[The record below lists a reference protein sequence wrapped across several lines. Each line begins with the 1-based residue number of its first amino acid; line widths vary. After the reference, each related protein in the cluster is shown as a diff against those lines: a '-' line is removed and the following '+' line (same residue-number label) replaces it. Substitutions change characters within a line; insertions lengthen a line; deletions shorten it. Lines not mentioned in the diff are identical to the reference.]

1 MAFDLMVGTG
11 FRVKDR
17 PSIIG
22 AIEFDELPEISR
34 LLKRVDSF
42 FLHRISN
49 LFEDQQFSVDEVA
62 QALAQLLP
70 LLTEAMPDAERAML
84 HKLIAVLAF
93 AQQRQQTLFGVAD

>member
-49 LFEDQQFSVDEVA
+49 VFDDQQFSVDEVA

-70 LLTEAMPDAERAML
+70 LLTEAMPEAERAML
-84 HKLIAVLAF
+84 HKLITVLAF

>member
-22 AIEFDELPEISR
+22 AIEFDELPQISR
-34 LLKRVDSF
+34 LIKRVDSF

-49 LFEDQQFSVDEVA
+49 LFED
-62 QALAQLLP
+62 
-70 LLTEAMPDAERAML
+70 
-84 HKLIAVLAF
+84 
-93 AQQRQQTLFGVAD
+93 

>member
-93 AQQRQQTLFGVAD
+93 AQQRNQTLFGVAD

>member
-22 AIEFDELPEISR
+22 AIEFDELPQISR
-34 LLKRVDSF
+34 LIKRVDSF

-49 LFEDQQFSVDEVA
+49 LFDDQQFSVDEVA
-62 QALAQLLP
+62 QALSHLLP

-93 AQQRQQTLFGVAD
+93 AQQRNQTLFGVAD

>member
-22 AIEFDELPEISR
+22 AIEFDELPQISR
-34 LLKRVDSF
+34 LIKRVDSF

>member
-1 MAFDLMVGTG
+1 MAFDLVVGTG

-49 LFEDQQFSVDEVA
+49 VFDDQQFSVDEVA

-70 LLTEAMPDAERAML
+70 LLTEAMSEAERAML

>member
-49 LFEDQQFSVDEVA
+49 VFDDQQFSVDEAA

-70 LLTEAMPDAERAML
+70 LLTEAMPDTERAML

>member
-22 AIEFDELPEISR
+22 AIEFDELPQISR
-34 LLKRVDSF
+34 LIKRVDSF

-93 AQQRQQTLFGVAD
+93 TQQRQQTLFGVAD

>member
-22 AIEFDELPEISR
+22 AIEFDELPQISR
-34 LLKRVDSF
+34 LIKRVDSF

-70 LLTEAMPDAERAML
+70 LLTEAMPDAERTML

-93 AQQRQQTLFGVAD
+93 AQQRNQTLFGVAD

>member
-11 FRVKDR
+11 WRAKDQ
-17 PSIIG
+17 PSIVG
-22 AIEFDELPEISR
+22 AIEFDELPQISR

-49 LFEDQQFSVDEVA
+49 LFEDQQFSVAEVE
-62 QALAQLLP
+62 QALGHLLP
-70 LLTEAMPDAERAML
+70 LLTQTMPDGERAML

-93 AQQRQQTLFGVAD
+93 AQRRQQSLFGLAD

>member
-22 AIEFDELPEISR
+22 AIEFDELPQISR
-34 LLKRVDSF
+34 LIKRVDSF

-70 LLTEAMPDAERAML
+70 LLTEAMPDAERTML

>member
-17 PSIIG
+17 PSIVG

-42 FLHRISN
+42 FLHRVSN
-49 LFEDQQFSVDEVA
+49 VFDDQQFSVDEVA

-70 LLTEAMPDAERAML
+70 LLTEAMPDSERAML